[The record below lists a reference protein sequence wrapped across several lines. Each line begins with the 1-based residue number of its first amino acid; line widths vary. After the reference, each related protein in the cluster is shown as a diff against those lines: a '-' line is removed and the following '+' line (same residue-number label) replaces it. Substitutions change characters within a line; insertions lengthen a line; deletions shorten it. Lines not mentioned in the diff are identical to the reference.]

1 MSTAYDKC
9 SVCLCEY
16 LRSFPIT
23 IFLVPVHTHKKIFFH
38 FASPQILSNNLVYM
52 PRRRILCVGLIALDI
67 VNTCERYPDEDED
80 IRAISQRWQ
89 TGGNACT
96 NATVLTQLGMECEFL
111 GTLSRGVEAD
121 FVCKHLLDRGVRYDN
136 SVHHSGCGT
145 PTSFVTLSLATG
157 SRTVI
162 HSRNNLPELTVSA
175 FEKVKLSNYDWI
187 HFEGRRNEAE
197 IVKMIAIVEE
207 FNSGRSPKNKIVVSV
222 ELEKPRKS
230 LLPLLE
236 KADVVF
242 ASKDFAQFLGFSSPS
257 ETVKSLNFETKNV
270 ATIICAWG
278 VGGADGIG
286 PDGEAKHS
294 NVYPPKKVVDTL
306 GAGDTFVAGAIF
318 RLIQGSSVEDA
329 LIFACRLA
337 GFKCG
342 INGNDGLVE
351 AFSRQNNND
360 Y

>member
-1 MSTAYDKC
+1 MS
-9 SVCLCEY
+9 
-16 LRSFPIT
+16 
-23 IFLVPVHTHKKIFFH
+23 
-38 FASPQILSNNLVYM
+38 
-52 PRRRILCVGLIALDI
+52 RRRILCVGLIALDI

-96 NATVLTQLGMECEFL
+96 NASVLTQLGMQCEFL
-111 GTLSRGVEAD
+111 GSLSRGLDAD
-121 FVCKHLLDRGVRYDN
+121 FVCKHLLQRGVRYDN
-136 SVHHSGCGT
+136 CVEHSGCGT

-157 SRTVI
+157 SRTVV

-175 FEKVKLSNYDWI
+175 FEKVNLLDFDWI

-197 IVKMIAIVEE
+197 IVKMIHIIEE
-207 FNSGRSPKNKIVVSV
+207 FNATQSPKDRIVVSV

-230 LLPLLE
+230 LLQLLG

-242 ASKDFAQFLGFSSPS
+242 TSKDFAQSLGFSSPY
-257 ETVKSLNFETKNV
+257 ETVRSLRSKTKLG

-278 VGGADGIG
+278 TRGADGAG
-286 PDGEAKHS
+286 PDGEVKHS
-294 NVYPPKKVVDTL
+294 NAYSPEKVVDTL
-306 GAGDTFVAGAIF
+306 GAGDTFIAGAICS
-318 RLIQGSSVEDA
+318 LIQGSSIEDT

-342 INGNDGLVE
+342 MNGNDGLVE
-351 AFSRQNNND
+351 GLSRQNIC

>member
-1 MSTAYDKC
+1 MS
-9 SVCLCEY
+9 
-16 LRSFPIT
+16 
-23 IFLVPVHTHKKIFFH
+23 
-38 FASPQILSNNLVYM
+38 
-52 PRRRILCVGLIALDI
+52 RRRILCVGLIALDI

-96 NATVLTQLGMECEFL
+96 NASVLTQLGMQCEFL
-111 GTLSRGVEAD
+111 GSLSRGLDAD
-121 FVCKHLLDRGVRYDN
+121 FVCKHLLQRGVRYDN
-136 SVHHSGCGT
+136 CVEHSGCGT

-157 SRTVI
+157 SRTVV

-175 FEKVKLSNYDWI
+175 FEKVNLLDFDWI

-197 IVKMIAIVEE
+197 IVKMIHIIEE
-207 FNSGRSPKNKIVVSV
+207 FNATQSPKDRIVVSV

-230 LLPLLE
+230 LLQLLG

-242 ASKDFAQFLGFSSPS
+242 TSKDFAQSLGFSSPY
-257 ETVKSLNFETKNV
+257 ETVRSLRSKTKLG

-278 VGGADGIG
+278 TRGADGAG
-286 PDGEAKHS
+286 PDGEVKHS
-294 NVYPPKKVVDTL
+294 NAYPPEKVVDTL
-306 GAGDTFVAGAIF
+306 GAGDTFIAGAICS
-318 RLIQGSSVEDA
+318 LIQGSSIEDT

-342 INGNDGLVE
+342 MNGNDGLVE
-351 AFSRQNNND
+351 GLSRQNIC

>member
-1 MSTAYDKC
+1 
-9 SVCLCEY
+9 
-16 LRSFPIT
+16 
-23 IFLVPVHTHKKIFFH
+23 
-38 FASPQILSNNLVYM
+38 M
-52 PRRRILCVGLIALDI
+52 PSRRILCVGLIALDI
-67 VNTCERYPDEDED
+67 VNTCERYPEEDED

-111 GTLSRGVEAD
+111 GSLSRGVEAD
-121 FVCKHLLDRGVRYDN
+121 FVCNHLFDRGVRYD
-136 SVHHSGCGT
+136 SCVHHSGCGT

-157 SRTVI
+157 SRTVV

-175 FEKVKLSNYDWI
+175 FEKVNLANYDWI

-197 IVKMIAIVEE
+197 IVKMIAIVEG
-207 FNSGRSPKNKIVVSV
+207 FNSARSSNDKIVISV

-230 LLPLLE
+230 LLQLLD

-242 ASKDFAQFLGFSSPS
+242 TSKDFARFLGYSSPS
-257 ETVKSLNFETKNV
+257 ETVMYLLNNTKPG
-270 ATIICAWG
+270 AKIICAWG
-278 VGGADGIG
+278 TEGADGVG
-286 PDGEAKHS
+286 PDGEVKHS
-294 NVYPPKKVVDTL
+294 NAYPPEEVVDSL

-318 RLIQGSSVEDA
+318 SLVQGASVEDT

-342 INGNDGLVE
+342 MNGNDGLVE
-351 AFSRQNNND
+351 AFSRQNNEIID

>member
-1 MSTAYDKC
+1 MS
-9 SVCLCEY
+9 
-16 LRSFPIT
+16 
-23 IFLVPVHTHKKIFFH
+23 
-38 FASPQILSNNLVYM
+38 
-52 PRRRILCVGLIALDI
+52 RRRILCVGLIALDI

-96 NATVLTQLGMECEFL
+96 NASVLTQLGMQCEFL
-111 GTLSRGVEAD
+111 GSLSRGLDAD
-121 FVCKHLLDRGVRYDN
+121 FVCKHLLQRGVRYDN
-136 SVHHSGCGT
+136 CVEHSGCGT

-157 SRTVI
+157 SRTVV

-175 FEKVKLSNYDWI
+175 FEKVNLLDFDWI
-187 HFEGRRNEAE
+187 HFEGRRNEVE
-197 IVKMIAIVEE
+197 IVKMIHIIEE
-207 FNSGRSPKNKIVVSV
+207 FNATQSPKDRIVVSV

-230 LLPLLE
+230 LLQLLG

-242 ASKDFAQFLGFSSPS
+242 TSKDFAQSLGFSSPY
-257 ETVKSLNFETKNV
+257 ETVRSLRSKTKLG

-278 VGGADGIG
+278 TRGADGAG
-286 PDGEAKHS
+286 PDGEVKHS
-294 NVYPPKKVVDTL
+294 NAYPPEKVVDTL
-306 GAGDTFVAGAIF
+306 GAGDTFIAGAICS
-318 RLIQGSSVEDA
+318 LIQGSSIEDT

-342 INGNDGLVE
+342 MNGNDGLVE
-351 AFSRQNNND
+351 GLSRQNIC